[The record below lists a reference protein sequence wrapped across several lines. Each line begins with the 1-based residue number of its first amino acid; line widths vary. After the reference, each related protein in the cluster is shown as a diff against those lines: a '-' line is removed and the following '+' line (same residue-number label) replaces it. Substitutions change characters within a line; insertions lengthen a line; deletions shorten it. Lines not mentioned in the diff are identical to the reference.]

1 MKTFKKIFLT
11 LLLLSVTS
19 KMLLRHISWKKKHY
33 FALLRKIVRL
43 TKIAIFF
50 GF

>member
-19 KMLLRHISWKKKHY
+19 KMLLRHISWKKKPLFCPIKENRAAY
-33 FALLRKIVRL
+33 
-43 TKIAIFF
+43 
-50 GF
+50 